1 MEDISTE
8 TKVKKTTTTTPRP
21 HPTRTSTTRSTVTA
35 CPTGSGSYYHIPDC
49 LRKDGYYAYNNH
61 VEGTCK
67 PGTFVCF
74 LPCSTNTK
82 TSDSDPYCGCEING
96 KYTNDSEECEK
107 MSKGLRTVGGHNYGN
122 QSGKTTTTTPLP
134 HPTKPLLTKTKST
147 TTTTTTTTSTSPRP
161 HPTNP
166 SSIVTACANGSGSS
180 WRVPQCLAKHGH
192 YYYDNYSR
200 GSCKPG
206 TFVCFIPCSEVKTTT
221 KLLPTP
227 ITFDDIYC
235 GCEIN
240 GEYTSDLKKCKRI
253 SRGLSVHGGHIYGN
267 PNGNE
272 GTTTSTTPR
281 PHPTVTSTTTIIK
294 PPCPTGTGSSWR
306 IPDCVAKGG
315 IYYYNNYLGKDTCSP
330 GPFICYIPCSSSST
344 PANSENSVQINGK
357 SYCGCEFNGEYT
369 TNLRS
374 CKYIAENTFK
384 TTRYQKNFEKKTT
397 TKRTTKRI
405 TTSTIT
411 ISKKKHGEN

>member
-1 MEDISTE
+1 MVSYKHTNKFLLISLLSILGSQAAKIKKCSPNCEVAYVDIEGEWSYENNEKCLCIPSTTSTKPSFTE
-8 TKVKKTTTTTPRP
+8 TSTVGDVRKGKGKKRTTTPRP
-21 HPTRTSTTRSTVTA
+21 HLTRTSTTRSTGTP
-35 CPTGSGSYYHIPDC
+35 CPTGSGSY
-49 LRKDGYYAYNNH
+49 
-61 VEGTCK
+61 
-67 PGTFVCF
+67 
-74 LPCSTNTK
+74 
-82 TSDSDPYCGCEING
+82 
-96 KYTNDSEECEK
+96 
-107 MSKGLRTVGGHNYGN
+107 
-122 QSGKTTTTTPLP
+122 
-134 HPTKPLLTKTKST
+134 
-147 TTTTTTTTSTSPRP
+147 
-161 HPTNP
+161 
-166 SSIVTACANGSGSS
+166 
-180 WRVPQCLAKHGH
+180 WRVPQCLGKHGH
-192 YYYDNYSR
+192 YYYDNFS
-200 GSCKPG
+200 GSTCNPG